1 MLITDTYGEE
11 ISSVLHIV
19 AGFHLNEYFRP
30 KIMPET
36 SENGESSLMT
46 NIISEFEPALRDQR
60 GNKALG
66 IDGMESTI
74 LSKSFVLEGYPFCV

>member
-1 MLITDTYGEE
+1 
-11 ISSVLHIV
+11 
-19 AGFHLNEYFRP
+19 
-30 KIMPET
+30 
-36 SENGESSLMT
+36 MT

-74 LSKSFVLEGYPFCV
+74 LSKSLVLEGYPLEW